1 MSGWPPPGDRFVAK
15 REIKARKGTFADLRG
30 ILSDKVKSA
39 SDEQLR
45 QWVDEARSRALTN
58 IHKRRA
64 HSSRRAEEQQD

>member
-58 IHKRRA
+58 IHKR
-64 HSSRRAEEQQD
+64 HSRRAEDQQD